1 MHRSALTIAV
11 SILFAQSI
19 ALVPRCAAQ
28 VANAPVQVPP
38 AVAAAPDPFT
48 LDATPTRLNEP
59 PSINNETPS
68 VLTATTALHDPSE
81 PELLHASAHSAEL
94 PRLER
99 PGLKGDTPALAPS
112 GDASTLVTVG
122 GSLTLV
128 LGLFL
133 LVTWALRRNAPAG
146 SALLPREVV
155 EMLGRA
161 PLPGRQQMHLVRLG
175 SKLLLLNV
183 TPNGAETLSEVTDPI
198 EVDRL
203 IGFCHQRAP
212 HSSTAAF
219 HSVLEELSRG
229 GKEEYALD
237 NDRPRRGPRTSHSAR
252 AVGGAD
258 V

>member
-11 SILFAQSI
+11 SIFFALPI
-19 ALVPRCAAQ
+19 ATMRPCAAQ
-28 VANAPVQVPP
+28 VANAPVQVPSS
-38 AVAAAPDPFT
+38 AAEPDPFT
-48 LDATPTRLNEP
+48 LAAPPAPSNAAPPMDVEP
-59 PSINNETPS
+59 STTLSTTTAPNDPS
-68 VLTATTALHDPSE
+68 V
-81 PELLHASAHSAEL
+81 PELLQATTHLSEL

-99 PGLKGDTPALAPS
+99 PGEKRDAATLSPS
-112 GDASTLVTVG
+112 ADASTLVTVG

-133 LVTWALRRNAPAG
+133 LVTWALRRNVPSG
-146 SALLPREVV
+146 SSQLPREVV

-203 IGFCHQRAP
+203 VGFCHQRAP

-229 GKEEYALD
+229 GKEDYALD
-237 NDRPRRGPRTSHSAR
+237 DVRPRRGQSSSRGTR